1 MITIEYPERHIP
13 EKRLFNSSTNE
24 FVTIPEMTI
33 KPFKLQL
40 EHSLISIRTWEAE
53 YNRPFADI
61 EEMTGEDLIGYIK
74 CMTVNTQKDE
84 SVYNLLT
91 VDDITKVIKYITRIN
106 SAWQIKPDKNKGKR
120 RRSSRLNTAEG
131 IYYAMIQYGIP
142 FEPCEKWHIGSLMAL
157 IDYCAKNGSGGLKE
171 SPKNMRE
178 LRESWYRINEANRK
192 KYNSR
197 G

>member
-13 EKRLFNSSTNE
+13 EKRMFNSKTNE
-24 FVTIPEMTI
+24 FIVIPEMTI

-53 YNRPFADI
+53 YQRPFSDL
-61 EEMTGEDLIGYIK
+61 EEMTGEDLIGYIR
-74 CMTVNTQKDE
+74 CMTVNTQKDD
-84 SVYNLLT
+84 SVYERLT

-106 SAWQIKPDKNKGKR
+106 SAWQIKPDKNRKR
-120 RRSSRLNTAEG
+120 RRGRLNTVEG

-157 IDYCAKNGSGGLKE
+157 IDYCAKNGAVGQKE
-171 SPKNMRE
+171 KPKNMRE